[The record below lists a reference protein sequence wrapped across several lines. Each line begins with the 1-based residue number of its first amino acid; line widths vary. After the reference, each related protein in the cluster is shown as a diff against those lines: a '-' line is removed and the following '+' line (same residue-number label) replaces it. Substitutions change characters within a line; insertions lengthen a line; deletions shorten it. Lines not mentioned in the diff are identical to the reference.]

1 MTCDKKELAVAALR
15 NGTVIDHIPSAALFK
30 AVRVLGVESMD
41 KYVTIGY
48 NLQSSKLGRKGIIKV
63 ADVEFSQDELDR
75 IALFAPTAVVNII
88 RDYEVVEKTS
98 GHSFGRYCGYC
109 TLRQPQMYHQQ
120 RAHGHPFPCGIARP
134 GSHQLPLLHL

>member
-1 MTCDKKELAVAALR
+1 M
-15 NGTVIDHIPSAALFK
+15 
-30 AVRVLGVESMD
+30 LGVESMD

-88 RDYEVVEKTS
+88 RDYEVVENVRSLFRTILWALYVAPIPNVSPTTS
-98 GHSFGRYCGYC
+98 PWTPISMWY
-109 TLRQPQMYHQQ
+109 
-120 RAHGHPFPCGIARP
+120 RATR
-134 GSHQLPLLHL
+134 